1 MNDNDQEP
9 RLFRTILKDLGQFF
23 SDLFSGELFKE
34 LKAGLRDLRE
44 YFLDQNREKKLDK
57 VGRIRRGIYL
67 TWWLFKSLLLRL
79 SSYRRI
85 LLIIALYLLFTG
97 NTQSGNSNG
106 RMILGAL
113 VFLFILLLELKD
125 KLLAREE
132 LEAGRKIQ
140 QAIIPDSNP
149 LVPGWNIW
157 LYTRS
162 ANDVGGDLV
171 DIISINKS
179 RYGLTIGDVAGKGLP
194 AALLMTKLQAT
205 IRALAP
211 DFSSLSKLAA
221 KINAI
226 FFRDSL
232 PSRFASLIFLEVTTQ
247 GDSIR
252 FVNCGHFPPF
262 LIEKNQI
269 TEMEKGA
276 PALGIMAN
284 VDFSEDSISLEKD
297 ELFFIYSD
305 GLTESRNEK
314 GEFFG
319 EERLRKLLP
328 GLFGLSAKEA
338 GQKVLEEISLFSSD
352 ARQNDD
358 LSMIILR
365 RDI

>member
-1 MNDNDQEP
+1 MSDNEQEP
-9 RLFRTILKDLGQFF
+9 RLFRTILRDLGQFF

-34 LKAGLRDLRE
+34 LKTGLRDLRE
-44 YFLDQNREKKLDK
+44 YFLDQNREKKLDT
-57 VGRIRRGIYL
+57 VGRVRRGIYL

-97 NTQSGNSNG
+97 NTQGGNSNG
-106 RMILGAL
+106 RMIIGASI
-113 VFLFILLLELKD
+113 FLFIILLELKD
-125 KLLAREE
+125 KLLARDE

-140 QAIIPDSNP
+140 EAIIPDRNP
-149 LVPGWNIW
+149 QVPGWNIW
-157 LYTRS
+157 LFTRS

-171 DIISINKS
+171 DIISIDQD

-211 DFSSLSKLAA
+211 DFRSLSKLAA

-226 FFRDSL
+226 FYRDSL
-232 PSRFASLIFLEVTTQ
+232 PSRFASLIFLELTTKK
-247 GDSIR
+247 DIIR

-262 LIEKNQI
+262 LIKQDQI
-269 TEMEKGA
+269 TEMGKGA
-276 PALGIMAN
+276 PALGIMAD
-284 VDFSEDSISLEKD
+284 VDFSEHTISLNKD

-319 EERLRKLLP
+319 DDRLKKLLP
-328 GLFGLSAKEA
+328 DLLGLNAEEA
-338 GQKVLEEISLFSSD
+338 GQKVLQAISRFSGD

-358 LSMIILR
+358 LSLIILR
-365 RDI
+365 RDV